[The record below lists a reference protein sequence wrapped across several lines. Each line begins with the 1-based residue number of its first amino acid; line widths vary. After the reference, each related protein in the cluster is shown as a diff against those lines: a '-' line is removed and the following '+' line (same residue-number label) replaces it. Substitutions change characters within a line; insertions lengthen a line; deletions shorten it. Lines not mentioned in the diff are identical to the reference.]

1 MLNIRYNYSPI
12 YGFMEEKSIKQDI
25 MYEKKIGVVFLQ
37 KIKIFYEYKFS
48 KILGIECEYINT
60 LTGEKIISHSIY
72 DESPNKNNNN
82 IKIKVLELKNNDY
95 INKIYL
101 NFDFELE
108 RGFIY
113 LKLITKNGKF
123 IELGENKRNLL
134 QIIEI
139 NNSAQPQMVSSF
151 YTIYTNYEL
160 SGLGFYYLSRKYFI
174 LINMLDILRL
184 KHIFNIDE
192 EERKKWEN
200 PDEIKKLSLEMQAIV
215 KLCNLENNLF
225 NRIIQYYFPY

>member
-1 MLNIRYNYSPI
+1 M
-12 YGFMEEKSIKQDI
+12 
-25 MYEKKIGVVFLQ
+25 
-37 KIKIFYEYKFS
+37 
-48 KILGIECEYINT
+48 
-60 LTGEKIISHSIY
+60 
-72 DESPNKNNNN
+72 
-82 IKIKVLELKNNDY
+82 
-95 INKIYL
+95 
-101 NFDFELE
+101 
-108 RGFIY
+108 
-113 LKLITKNGKF
+113 ITKNGKF
-123 IELGENKRNLL
+123 IELGENKRNLP
-134 QIIEI
+134 QIIDI

-174 LINMLDILRL
+174 LINMLDIFRL